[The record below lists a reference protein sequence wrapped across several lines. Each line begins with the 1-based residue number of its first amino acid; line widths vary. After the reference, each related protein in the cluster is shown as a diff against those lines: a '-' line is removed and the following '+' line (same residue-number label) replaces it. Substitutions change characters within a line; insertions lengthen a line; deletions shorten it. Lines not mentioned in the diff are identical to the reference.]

1 MSGSIWLSGNFAPS
15 VLLSLPDA
23 TVVMIQEIDRTH
35 VAWDIETT
43 GFGWSDQITVSGFW
57 LPTGRAE
64 LVINTNGEKL
74 EMRKC
79 EQQLKN
85 VSGGVPVSVTVAK
98 SERGLL
104 KALQE
109 IIFEKFDRDYNRIIA
124 YNADSWS
131 GGFDLP
137 FLRTRCIKND
147 LNWVFNNLQFADVF
161 EPVKKRLNTQH
172 TAYGN
177 GSDVNTLVG
186 SHEILFNEVDQ
197 VPIETTSE
205 SVDHIWY
212 QGEPYDPFADSGS
225 AVEHYK
231 REEFLPILQHNLAD
245 VHRTW
250 ELGEVIREYVS
261 SKDLTYKKL

>member
-1 MSGSIWLSGNFAPS
+1 
-15 VLLSLPDA
+15 
-23 TVVMIQEIDRTH
+23 MIQEIDRTH

-64 LVINTNGEKL
+64 LVINTDGSTLSSQKSEQRL
-74 EMRKC
+74 ES
-79 EQQLKN
+79 
-85 VSGGVPVSVTVAK
+85 VSGGVPVSVTVV
-98 SERGLL
+98 ENEWHLL
-104 KALQE
+104 KAVQE
-109 IIFEKFDRDYNRIIA
+109 IIFEKFDRDYNRLIA

-147 LNWVFNNLQFADVF
+147 LNWMFDNIQFADIF

-177 GSDVNTLVG
+177 GSDINTLVG

-212 QGEPYDPFADSGS
+212 QGDPYDPFEDSGS
-225 AVEHYK
+225 AVERYK

-250 ELGEVIREYVS
+250 ELGELIREYVS